1 MSSVIHPVEMEQL
14 FGNRIEKPSKPVS
27 ASPYMQELSWPA
39 KSVLMAAA
47 TLMIGFSALGACRG
61 SDARTTSRMIARGD
75 SSLAYSAL
83 SYITWPKESFEAENS
98 PFVMAVL
105 GKVSSAH
112 EKLQA
117 PYLEG
122 KKRIQGRIVEIR
134 KYDSPDEV
142 TNSHMLLVAE
152 SYPQKLASRALEVV
166 GGKSVLTIGETDTF
180 AKAGGVLSI
189 VKSGDSSLLELSQR
203 AAAKQRLKV
212 DVRLV
217 NVSVLVDEDR
227 GR

>member
-14 FGNRIEKPSKPVS
+14 FDNGVETPAKPKSVS
-27 ASPYMQELSWPA
+27 PHMQELSWPA

-47 TLMIGFSALGACRG
+47 TLMIGFSTLAACRG
-61 SDARTTSRMIARGD
+61 NDARITSKMIARGD

-105 GKVSSAH
+105 GKLSSAH

-134 KYDSPDEV
+134 KYDSPDQIA
-142 TNSHMLLVAE
+142 NSHVLLVAE
-152 SYPQKLASRALEVV
+152 SYPQKLANRALSVV
-166 GGKSVLTIGETDTF
+166 DGKSVLTIGETDTF
-180 AKAGGVLSI
+180 AKTGGVLSI

>member
-1 MSSVIHPVEMEQL
+1 MSSVIHPVEMDHV
-14 FGNRIEKPSKPVS
+14 FGHRIEKPVMPKTVS
-27 ASPYMQELSWPA
+27 PHLQELSWPA

-47 TLMIGFSALGACRG
+47 TLMIGFSTLAACRG
-61 SDARTTSRMIARGD
+61 NDLRATSKMIARGD

-83 SYITWPKESFEAENS
+83 SYISWPKESFAAENS

-122 KKRIQGRIVEIR
+122 KKRIQGRTVEIR
-134 KYDSPDEV
+134 KYDSPEEV
-142 TNSHMLLVAE
+142 AGSHMLLVAE
-152 SYPQKLASRALEVV
+152 SYSQKLTSRALEVV
-166 GGKSVLTIGETDTF
+166 EGKSVLTIGETDSF
-180 AKAGGVLSI
+180 AKTGGVLSI

>member
-1 MSSVIHPVEMEQL
+1 MSSVIHPVAMEQL
-14 FGNRIEKPSKPVS
+14 FGNRIEMPSKPKTI
-27 ASPYMQELSWPA
+27 SPHMQELSWPA

-47 TLMIGFSALGACRG
+47 TLMIGFSTLAACRG
-61 SDARTTSRMIARGD
+61 NDARTTSKMIARGD

-83 SYITWPKESFEAENS
+83 SYITWPKESFEAETS

-122 KKRIQGRIVEIR
+122 KKRIHGRVVEIR
-134 KYDSPDEV
+134 KYESPDEV
-142 TNSHMLLVAE
+142 AHSHVLLVAE
-152 SYPQKLASRALEVV
+152 SYPQKLASRALEMVD
-166 GGKSVLTIGETDTF
+166 GKSVLTIGETGTF